1 MVEIDKGVRR
11 PQALAESFAFN
22 QLTGPLQQ
30 HDQNF
35 KGLTLQFDSDPT
47 LPQLTCFQV
56 YFESSKSNGTGASR
70 SDHVHELGT
79 VAQSVSPPA
88 WGARYLCVSNSA
100 ILLSFNSLPT
110 EEHVNLLALR

>member
-70 SDHVHELGT
+70 SDHVHELYCGAEFIT
-79 VAQSVSPPA
+79 TGR
-88 WGARYLCVSNSA
+88 GARYLRVSNSA

-110 EEHVNLLALR
+110 EEHMNPLALR